1 MPMKNHWARLG
12 CDQVE
17 AAGMMVMGWKP
28 CQDWINWAC
37 CCCRCRRRRRGC
49 RWLAVA
55 VTVAVG
61 LLEPP
66 PLSSII
72 CSFKPPCL
80 MRISSSKVPQ
90 LILTFS
96 LLSGSRWCLGLWP
109 AWTEDQQVLKW
120 RMAVSSQSWFGLIW
134 DHKLQPRC
142 FHWGGLNLPIR
153 HLGQKNKLKH
163 QVERLE
169 CLIISTPRARAHENH
184 WPRSGKRKRFCRST
198 SGEAQRRP
206 MDLQLKYCTDFR
218 WVWSGMAGMGRVL
231 VGCWSK
237 FKAYSKLWGPSMLLS
252 FSTF

>member
-153 HLGQKNKLKH
+153 HLGQKK
-163 QVERLE
+163 QVEAPSRTTWMSHYLNSE
-169 CLIISTPRARAHENH
+169 GTSPWKSLATVREEEEVLSLYKWGSSAETYGSTAEILY
-184 WPRSGKRKRFCRST
+184 WF
-198 SGEAQRRP
+198 Q
-206 MDLQLKYCTDFR
+206 M
-218 WVWSGMAGMGRVL
+218 GMEWYGRDGPGVGRVL
-231 VGCWSK
+231 VQIQSI
-237 FKAYSKLWGPSMLLS
+237 FKALGTIDVAL
-252 FSTF
+252 F